1 MSDVQDKAS
10 VIWSAAGKPWND
22 HKPYDYQKEIH
33 PISIVRRMD
42 CVPVP
47 TKDKV
52 LKEYEKAK
60 KAGIKSSEPLLNLVS
75 RHTFLWSGTPCSV
88 PTKGK
93 FPNAGV
99 EWR

>member
-1 MSDVQDKAS
+1 MSDVQEKVS
-10 VIWSAAGKPWND
+10 FIWSAAGKPRND

-33 PISIVRRMD
+33 PISILRRMD

-60 KAGIKSSEPLLNLVS
+60 KAGIKSSEPLLEAHLPLLEAHLPLVGDA
-75 RHTFLWSGTPCSV
+75 L
-88 PTKGK
+88 
-93 FPNAGV
+93 
-99 EWR
+99 